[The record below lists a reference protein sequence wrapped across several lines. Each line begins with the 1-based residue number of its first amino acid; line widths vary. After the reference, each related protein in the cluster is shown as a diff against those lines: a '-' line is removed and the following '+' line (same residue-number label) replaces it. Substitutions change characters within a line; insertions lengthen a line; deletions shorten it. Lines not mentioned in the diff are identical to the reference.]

1 MQEVHTVF
9 GLVRHSVIL
18 SNSPGTEGRSLAIL
32 NQVDITS
39 ESNKVRNECES
50 PGLSLILVLCD
61 SCVNQ

>member
-18 SNSPGTEGRSLAIL
+18 SNSPGTEGRSIAIL

-39 ESNKVRNECES
+39 ESNKVRNERES
-50 PGLSLILVLCD
+50 
-61 SCVNQ
+61 QT

>member
-18 SNSPGTEGRSLAIL
+18 SNSPGTDGRSIAIL

-39 ESNKVRNECES
+39 ESNKVRNERES
-50 PGLSLILVLCD
+50 
-61 SCVNQ
+61 QT